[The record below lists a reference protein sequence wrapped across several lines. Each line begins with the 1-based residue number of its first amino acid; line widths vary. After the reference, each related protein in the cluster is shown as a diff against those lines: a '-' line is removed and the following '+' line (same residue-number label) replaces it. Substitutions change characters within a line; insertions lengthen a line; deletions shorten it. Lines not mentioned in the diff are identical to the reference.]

1 MNQNNYFSCSS
12 WKYGSYAPCNPCF
25 VQQFKYSNIPNQNRY
40 ISPENNKAYNKFG
53 KRILPE
59 EDRIVTNEYM
69 QSLNHMKKMEKS
81 KDAFRVRSA
90 KVLKTNNNTIAKSD
104 NIKMSNNKNDELN
117 KNNNNANNTKTNI
130 NNFKFRLTYNE
141 WLEVKNKQQMIFNQI
156 KKIKEE
162 EELKMEKVNMKV
174 DKKYQEIKDKK
185 YKEWLDNK
193 NKEFRM
199 KKQLKLQ
206 EEIIKEELK
215 KEKDAEREEKM
226 NDWFKQQARKMEKE
240 ILDQQTEL
248 KKKKEMEKINEEQKK
263 QKKKESKMAF
273 KLWKERKDEE
283 LKQMKQKSIQEKM
296 LKELESKSKHSAF
309 NHNKGF
315 TIGPYTDAGALKEIQ
330 RFVNEKCA
338 EEELEDEEGVIND
351 DEGVGVEKMTPAQL
365 EELQKLQQLQMNQY
379 QENDN
384 DQ

>member
-12 WKYGSYAPCNPCF
+12 WNYGSYAPCNPCF

-81 KDAFRVRSA
+81 KDAFRVKSA
-90 KVLKTNNNTIAKSD
+90 KVL
-104 NIKMSNNKNDELN
+104 
-117 KNNNNANNTKTNI
+117 KTNI